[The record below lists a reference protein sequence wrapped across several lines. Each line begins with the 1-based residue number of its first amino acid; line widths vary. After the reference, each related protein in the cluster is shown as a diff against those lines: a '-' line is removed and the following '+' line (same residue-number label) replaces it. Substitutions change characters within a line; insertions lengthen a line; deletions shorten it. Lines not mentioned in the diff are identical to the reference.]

1 MIPDYFILFFLGHS
15 LVCGF
20 GALLR
25 CVQSTLLDQYTEVEA
40 YINILFII
48 IVAPNPSGGCGD
60 REKKAAWQRRG

>member
-1 MIPDYFILFFLGHS
+1 M
-15 LVCGF
+15 
-20 GALLR
+20 
-25 CVQSTLLDQYTEVEA
+25 QSTLLDQYTEVEA